1 LSRSRSRVCLQDG
14 LKLDLNRLAQR
25 GFIKFGSNIGSRGI
39 AWNHSYWGEVANGVI
54 NADMSDPYDAWMTI
68 TFGNSVQRIIL
79 EGLHRHYGGR
89 QWFFVCPATNR
100 RATVLWKPPGA
111 TRFCSRQTWGRQVA
125 YSSQYLDRDSRAHA
139 GQSKIRSRLCSI
151 GKFDPDEWDMPPKP
165 KWMRWKTYNRHVEK
179 FDRYE
184 DILDYGCAALAAKL
198 AGLKIL

>member
-1 LSRSRSRVCLQDG
+1 LQDG
-14 LKLDLNRLAQR
+14 LKLDLNSLAKNRFVLR
-25 GFIKFGSNIGSRGI
+25 GLRTTGRGI
-39 AWNHSYWGEVANGVI
+39 KWVHSYWGEVASGTI
-54 NADMSDPYDAWMTI
+54 SADMSGSSEGWL
-68 TFGNSVQRIIL
+68 RIELGVLDQWIKL
-79 EGLHRHYGGR
+79 VAKPRHYGGR
-89 QWFFVCPATNR
+89 QWYFVCPATNR
-100 RATVLWKPPGA
+100 LVSVLWMPAGSR
-111 TRFCSRQTWGRQVA
+111 RFCSRQTWGRQVA

-165 KWMRWKTYNRHVEK
+165 KWIRWKTYNRHVEK